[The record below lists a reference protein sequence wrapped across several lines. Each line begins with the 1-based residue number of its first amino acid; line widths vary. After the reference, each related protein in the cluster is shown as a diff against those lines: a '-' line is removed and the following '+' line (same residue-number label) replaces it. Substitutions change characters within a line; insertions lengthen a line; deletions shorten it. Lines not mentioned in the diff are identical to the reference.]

1 MQIEVTPMEGYADMY
16 TVTLAGKYRLSYAGT
31 KDNATQVATEL
42 RQGINRSGRKTSTKP
57 LTTGIPFGTL

>member
-42 RQGINRSGRKTSTKP
+42 RRA
-57 LTTGIPFGTL
+57 LTAAVARLQQNP